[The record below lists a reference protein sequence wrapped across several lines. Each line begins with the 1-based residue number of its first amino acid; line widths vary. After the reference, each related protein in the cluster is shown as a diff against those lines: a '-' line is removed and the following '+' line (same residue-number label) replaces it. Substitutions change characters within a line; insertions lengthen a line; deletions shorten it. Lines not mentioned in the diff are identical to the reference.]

1 MKIIDIS
8 MAIQPTMPVYK
19 NRDSK
24 RPSLKASATI
34 EANGVNETDLTFNLH
49 TGTHIDFP
57 LHTMVGGAN
66 SDKVQLETFLGQA
79 KVFDLTHILDH
90 IDVTDIRNLDI
101 KPHDFVL
108 FKTKNSLSEQFE
120 FDFIYVNEAAS
131 HYLVDKQIR
140 GVGIDG
146 LGIERNQPNHP
157 THDTLLGHGIIIM
170 EGLRLKDVVPKT
182 YDFVALPLKIA
193 GVEALPVRAVL
204 IEK

>member
-8 MAIQPTMPVYK
+8 MAIEPKMAVYK

-24 RPSLKASATI
+24 RPLLKASATI
-34 EANGVNETDLTFNLH
+34 ESNGVNETVLTFNLH

-57 LHTMVGGAN
+57 LHTIKEGAN
-66 SDKVQLETFLGQA
+66 SDNVLLETFLGEA
-79 KVFDLTHILDH
+79 KVFDLSHVQDH
-90 IDVTDIRNLDI
+90 IDVTDLLSLDFQ
-101 KPHDFVL
+101 PHDFIL
-108 FKTKNSLSEQFE
+108 LKTKNSDSELFE

-131 HYLVDKQIR
+131 HYLVDKKIR

-157 THDTLLGHGIIIM
+157 THDALLGNGIIIM
-170 EGLRLKDVVPKT
+170 EGLRLKNVQAKT

-193 GVEALPVRAVL
+193 GVEALPLRAVL
-204 IEK
+204 IER